1 MRRPFRLCS
10 PCRIVFSPSSYS
22 PDHLLPPE
30 VSPPPSALLRR
41 RLIVSTRRVGVT
53 GNPSAPLNTF
63 DDLEHN
69 GQLISYP
76 RPGRQVP

>member
-1 MRRPFRLCS
+1 MRRPFHLCS
-10 PCRIVFSPSSYS
+10 PSRIVFSSSSYS

-41 RLIVSTRRVGVT
+41 RLIVCTLRVGAT
-53 GNPSAPLNTF
+53 ESPSAPLNTF
-63 DDLEHN
+63 DDLQHD